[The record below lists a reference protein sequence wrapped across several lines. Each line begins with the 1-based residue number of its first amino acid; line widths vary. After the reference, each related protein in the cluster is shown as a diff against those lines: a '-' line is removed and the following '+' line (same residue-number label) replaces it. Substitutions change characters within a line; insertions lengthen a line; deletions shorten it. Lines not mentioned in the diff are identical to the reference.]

1 MDLYEVF
8 EKLNI
13 VFEEKEHEPVTTIEE
28 ALMIADMIEGLG
40 TKCLFLQDK
49 KKHYYLVIAEEN
61 KRINIKEIAHI
72 VAKSSLSFA
81 SAERLMEVMGLE
93 AGSVTPFG
101 IINDADKKVTI
112 LIDEELKDQKLLFH
126 PNTNCKTISV
136 EFDDLIKFIEFE
148 DHSYL
153 FFQLE
158 NEELLEV

>member
-13 VFEEKEHEPVTTIEE
+13 VFEEKEHQPVTTIEE

-72 VAKSSLSFA
+72 VGKSSLSFA

-158 NEELLEV
+158 IEEL

>member
-13 VFEEKEHEPVTTIEE
+13 VFEEKEHQPVTTIEE

-49 KKHYYLVIAEEN
+49 KKHYYLLIAEEN

-72 VAKSSLSFA
+72 VGKSSLSFA

-112 LIDEELKDQKLLFH
+112 LIDEELKNQKLLFH

-136 EFDDLIKFIEFE
+136 EFDDLIKFIDFE
-148 DHSYL
+148 EHSYL

-158 NEELLEV
+158 NEELFEV

>member
-1 MDLYEVF
+1 MNLYEIL

-13 VFEEKEHEPVTTIEE
+13 QFEEKEHEPVTTIEE
-28 ALMIADMIEGLG
+28 ALKIADMIKGFG
-40 TKCLFLQDK
+40 TKSLFLHDK

-72 VAKSSLSFA
+72 VGKSSLSFA
-81 SAERLMEVMGLE
+81 SPERLMEVLGLE

-101 IINDADKKVTI
+101 IINDHENKVKI
-112 LIDEELKDQKLLFH
+112 LIDEELKGKRLLFH

-148 DHSYL
+148 EHSYL

-158 NEELLEV
+158 MIEQSGV